1 MGAGTRRRC
10 SRHARKTLAIDGI
23 ALGGR
28 ILGKYYKDADQL
40 LEIYGYFLDRLLS
53 DEKIGPK
60 MSKAGIVIR
69 FIYTDPDCEVTIDLK
84 NPPAKPGYHGTFYL
98 GPCDVKED
106 VWSRQSAD
114 HSHRFWHGYEN
125 PIASV
130 AKGKMKQGGNVIAML
145 KLLPVVKPAFK
156 VFPTVLEEMG
166 YGDLVVT
173 KK

>member
-1 MGAGTRRRC
+1 MGR
-10 SRHARKTLAIDGI
+10 
-23 ALGGR
+23 
-28 ILGKYYKDADQL
+28 YYRDADQL

-53 DEKIGPK
+53 DDKIGPK

-84 NPPAKPGYHGTFYL
+84 NPPAKAGYHGTFYL

-106 VWSRQSAD
+106 VWSKQSAD
-114 HSHRFWHGYEN
+114 HSHGFWHGYEN

-130 AKGKMKQGGNVIAML
+130 AKGKVKQGGNIIAML

-156 VFPTVLEEMG
+156 VFPIALKEMG
-166 YGDLVVT
+166 YEDLVIR

>member
-1 MGAGTRRRC
+1 MGE
-10 SRHARKTLAIDGI
+10 
-23 ALGGR
+23 
-28 ILGKYYKDADQL
+28 YYRDAEQL
-40 LEIYGYFLDRLLS
+40 LEIYGYFLDRLLT
-53 DEKIGPK
+53 DDKIGPK
-60 MSKAGIVIR
+60 MSKAGIVVR

-106 VWSRQSAD
+106 VSSRQSAD

-130 AKGKMKQGGNVIAML
+130 AKGKVKQGGNIIAML
-145 KLLPVVKPAFK
+145 KLLPVVRPAFQ
-156 VFPTVLEEMG
+156 VFPQVLEEMG
-166 YGDLVVT
+166 YGDLVLR